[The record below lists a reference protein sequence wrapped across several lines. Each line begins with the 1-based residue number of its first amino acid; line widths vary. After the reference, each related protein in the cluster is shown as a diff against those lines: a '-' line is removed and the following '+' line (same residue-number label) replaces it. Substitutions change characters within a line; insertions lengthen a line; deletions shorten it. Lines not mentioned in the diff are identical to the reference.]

1 MRVYYLW
8 VCETVPGTCVMNL
21 SDWAPGPS
29 SGGEGSNSKCTGLL
43 GWLACMTATWPSP
56 HTFPST
62 LTNKRTHTSFPSAR
76 HFRLIGLATATAG
89 WGLRHGQIQCV
100 YISMCVSVCVCCCKG
115 TGWSLWHLS
124 PKPNPCPPKPGGWAE
139 PRPPVGPCTPAPTCW

>member
-1 MRVYYLW
+1 MNEGVLFVSVWDGARNMCYESIRLGARAVIGWRGVQFQMHWTARMTGMYDSYL
-8 VCETVPGTCVMNL
+8 
-21 SDWAPGPS
+21 
-29 SGGEGSNSKCTGLL
+29 
-43 GWLACMTATWPSP
+43 
-56 HTFPST
+56 T
-62 LTNKRTHTSFPSAR
+62 LPAHISLHPDKQTHTSFPSAR